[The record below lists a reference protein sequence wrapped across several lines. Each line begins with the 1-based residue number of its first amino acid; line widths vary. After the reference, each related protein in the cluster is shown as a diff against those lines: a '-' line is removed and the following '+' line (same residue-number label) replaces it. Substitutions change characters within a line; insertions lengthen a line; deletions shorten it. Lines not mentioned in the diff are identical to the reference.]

1 MVYSII
7 IYYWASLVT
16 RLVKNPPINTGD
28 LGFDSWAGK
37 IPWRRE
43 RQLTPY
49 SGLENSGSL
58 RRNGVAIRVNKRVRN
73 AVLGCN
79 LKTTK

>member
-1 MVYSII
+1 MVYSIM
-7 IYYWASLVT
+7 IYYWASLVAW
-16 RLVKNPPINTGD
+16 LVKNPPTNTGH

-37 IPWRRE
+37 ITWRRE

-58 RRNGVAIRVNKRVRN
+58 RRNGVAIIVNKS
-73 AVLGCN
+73 
-79 LKTTK
+79 LKCSTWMQSQKQ